1 MVLLRTSE
9 GIWEHVPHKNSL
21 KIMSFE
27 VHFKKQLFL
36 KCPQNITFFSDIDIV
51 SKPLLGAFSG
61 IRPDDFIFNCEF

>member
-1 MVLLRTSE
+1 MVLLRTNE

-27 VHFKKQLFL
+27 VHLKKLFL
-36 KCPQNITFFSDIDIV
+36 KCPQNITIFSDIDIV
-51 SKPLLGAFSG
+51 SKLLLGAFSC

>member
-9 GIWEHVPHKNSL
+9 GIWEHVPHKNSS

-27 VHFKKQLFL
+27 LHLKKLFL
-36 KCPQNITFFSDIDIV
+36 KYPQNITIFSDIDIV
-51 SKPLLGAFSG
+51 SKLLLATFSG